1 MNAGPGSRLPG
12 WGQWRRHATGSRADA
27 APASRSAATLGARA
41 AVTAAALAATLG
53 LAAVCWVV
61 AVRQMNGMDMRLPP
75 GVVRSGYLQAC
86 GWR

>member
-1 MNAGPGSRLPG
+1 VAPSRYRKPGGCGAGFPFGC
-12 WGQWRRHATGSRADA
+12 HAGR
-27 APASRSAATLGARA
+27 RA

>member
-1 MNAGPGSRLPG
+1 MNAGPGGRLPG
-12 WGQWRRHATGSRADA
+12 WGQWRRQATGSREDA
-27 APASRSAATLGARA
+27 ALASHSADTPGARA
-41 AVTAAALAATLG
+41 AVTVAALAATLE

-75 GVVRSGYLQAC
+75 GVVRSEYLQAC